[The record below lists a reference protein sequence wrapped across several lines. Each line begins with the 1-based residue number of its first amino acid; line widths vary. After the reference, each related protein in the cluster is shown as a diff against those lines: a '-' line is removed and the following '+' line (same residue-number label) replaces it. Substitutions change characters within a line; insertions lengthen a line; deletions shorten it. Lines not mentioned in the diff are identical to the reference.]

1 MGTPAAS
8 HGESLGESLG
18 KSLGE
23 SLGESL
29 GKSLGESHARMDMNW
44 TQWRRTCCRN
54 THQMRPSQRIAAHHR
69 ASQRITGHHS
79 ASQGIP
85 THHNESHDII
95 THHNKSVKGDLR
107 GVHLAACG
115 RMFPLLSRG
124 NWPHICIR
132 HTHGQQPT
140 IVPSQSPI
148 WTRHH
153 SVSQGIT
160 GHHMTRQPAAAAGH
174 TGKQARERENP
185 QIQGET

>member
-1 MGTPAAS
+1 MAVTRESNTNNVHFCERTKRTNTDRIKHWIGTTEILSRWDQSPGTPRKPHLNPLVGTPAAS
-8 HGESLGESLG
+8 HGESFGESLG

-29 GKSLGESHARMDMNW
+29 CKSLGESHARMDMNW

-124 NWPHICIR
+124 N
-132 HTHGQQPT
+132 
-140 IVPSQSPI
+140 
-148 WTRHH
+148 
-153 SVSQGIT
+153 
-160 GHHMTRQPAAAAGH
+160 
-174 TGKQARERENP
+174 
-185 QIQGET
+185 